1 MTGFIVPTSD
11 ERFVVGLQEGL
22 FFWSPETPDLVALP
36 DAASDGEGH
45 RFTEARCDARGR
57 LWVGTMDAQ
66 RRGPRG
72 SLYRY
77 VTGEGLRALR
87 RELMVPNSFAFFD
100 GGQRML
106 FSNSTSGLVEV
117 YEYDVETGAIAN
129 PRPFLTPDAA
139 PGLPDGVAVDED
151 GCLWM
156 ARFGGGCV
164 LRLSPEG
171 RIIGRIDLPTT
182 NVTSCAF
189 GGVDLKTLFITTAT
203 ALLSD
208 AERAAQPMAGALFA
222 VRPGVG
228 GVPEARMAV

>member
-1 MTGFIVPTSD
+1 
-11 ERFVVGLQEGL
+11 
-22 FFWSPETPDLVALP
+22 
-36 DAASDGEGH
+36 
-45 RFTEARCDARGR
+45 
-57 LWVGTMDAQ
+57 
-66 RRGPRG
+66 
-72 SLYRY
+72 
-77 VTGEGLRALR
+77 
-87 RELMVPNSFAFFD
+87 
-100 GGQRML
+100 
-106 FSNSTSGLVEV
+106 
-117 YEYDVETGAIAN
+117 EYDVETGTIAN
-129 PRPFLTPDAA
+129 PTPFLAPDAA
-139 PGLPDGVAVDED
+139 PGQPDGVAVDED